1 MANLSGADITRW
13 YVMHSYKNEKKAEE
27 KLQEYGQMRF
37 FIPTERAVR
46 TRNGKKIVI
55 MVPVIPS
62 LVFVQASQKQIVNF
76 KKSVYNDL
84 QFVIWREHDG
94 KTVRYLTVDN
104 RDMQNFIQL
113 YEHGDK
119 NLTFYR
125 PGEIDIRKGVRVRV
139 HCNGGLDQLEGIFV
153 KVARKRSKQIVVIIP
168 DTLAISAEVEP
179 EVLEVIG

>member
-1 MANLSGADITRW
+1 
-13 YVMHSYKNEKKAEE
+13 MHSYKNEKKAEE

-37 FIPTERAVR
+37 FIPKERAVR

-94 KTVRYLTVDN
+94 KTT
-104 RDMQNFIQL
+104 
-113 YEHGDK
+113 
-119 NLTFYR
+119 
-125 PGEIDIRKGVRVRV
+125 IR
-139 HCNGGLDQLEGIFV
+139 
-153 KVARKRSKQIVVIIP
+153 A
-168 DTLAISAEVEP
+168 
-179 EVLEVIG
+179 

>member
-1 MANLSGADITRW
+1 
-13 YVMHSYKNEKKAEE
+13 MHSYKNEKKAEE

-37 FIPTERAVR
+37 FIPKERAVR

-94 KTVRYLTVDN
+94 KTTRYLTVEN
-104 RDMQNFIQL
+104 RDMQNSSS
-113 YEHGDK
+113 Y
-119 NLTFYR
+119 TSM
-125 PGEIDIRKGVRVRV
+125 VT
-139 HCNGGLDQLEGIFV
+139 
-153 KVARKRSKQIVVIIP
+153 RS
-168 DTLAISAEVEP
+168 
-179 EVLEVIG
+179 